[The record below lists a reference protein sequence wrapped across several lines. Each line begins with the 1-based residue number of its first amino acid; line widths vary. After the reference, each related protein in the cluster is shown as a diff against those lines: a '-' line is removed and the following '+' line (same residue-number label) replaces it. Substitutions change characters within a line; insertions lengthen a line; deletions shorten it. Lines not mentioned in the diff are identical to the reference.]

1 MEACE
6 QHLRLWIDLIGHIGS
21 IERYRFRPEYWQTLS
36 LNVFPQSKWCQKAY
50 HNHMHVLTEP
60 FWASE
65 HTKREGEG
73 EGKLC
78 YQSWASKTIGDIS
91 WVICDPAFFILQRA
105 AVYRGGFEDRG
116 EMESDF
122 SDKCWHRA
130 CLILESEKILIRC
143 VFENSSDDLR
153 SANWLAAAVFHPRR
167 PDFGRRAS
175 HDRPLNCQ
183 IFYHVFICA
192 VSLCVYVDEF
202 VSPPPTEGIGWT
214 AFLNDLF
221 MLLYFIQWKHGVPE
235 GCQILKA

>member
-21 IERYRFRPEYWQTLS
+21 IGRYRFRTEYWQTLS
-36 LNVFPQSKWCQKAY
+36 LNTFPQSKWCQKAY

-60 FWASE
+60 FWASV

-153 SANWLAAAVFHPRR
+153 SANWLAAAVFTLAGLTLDAR
-167 PDFGRRAS
+167 PATAD
-175 HDRPLNCQ
+175 LWTVWTW
-183 IFYHVFICA
+183 YFIMCLFA
-192 VSLCVYVDEF
+192 PSRCVYMWM
-202 VSPPPTEGIGWT
+202 S
-214 AFLNDLF
+214 LF
-221 MLLYFIQWKHGVPE
+221 HRLRQKGLGGPRF
-235 GCQILKA
+235 